1 MGEPLSH
8 FSPFPS
14 PPIFAKCRW
23 KIKRAKIKFRG
34 ELWRA
39 HSSIPPLF
47 FLLAL
52 FSSALHY
59 QNAWEKLMRLKK
71 ETMKFKTRIQLKL
84 NICMSY
90 CSSWR
95 FLKLLCM
102 KCTLSPTVNSMKSER
117 QSAQSKTTHLAL
129 PEHFWQNSVSFWAL
143 LHWRGV
149 FDAGTTYEQKYFKSF
164 LQSNGKRKKRTKK
177 GLLQNS
183 TSF

>member
-1 MGEPLSH
+1 MKNKES
-8 FSPFPS
+8 
-14 PPIFAKCRW
+14 KN
-23 KIKRAKIKFRG
+23 KIQGGIVESA
-34 ELWRA
+34 LLNL
-39 HSSIPPLF
+39 PTF

-59 QNAWEKLMRLKK
+59 QNAGEKLMRLKK

-102 KCTLSPTVNSMKSER
+102 KCTLSHTVNSMKSER
-117 QSAQSKTTHLAL
+117 QSPQSKTTHLAL